1 MGTDNYK
8 EESLRSVVGSRMGWL
23 AFFFLGLLAA
33 AFVVGEFEEVLQR
46 NVALSYF
53 MPLLIGHAGNSGS
66 QSVSTVIRAI
76 ALKQISWRDVRWVV
90 LMESTAGVFMGAALG
105 LVILVGSTVVESVGP
120 RVGATVFVSLPLVAL
135 WANLLGAFLPLLASR
150 LGANSAVT
158 SAPLMTTIVDSSG
171 LVIYFYVAKVFTQ
184 IDASRALDAM

>member
-1 MGTDNYK
+1 MECSHPISCPGFPLHLSIPVVPSNAQEQASLRLSPPMQ

-66 QSVSTVIRAI
+66 QSGERREA
-76 ALKQISWRDVRWVV
+76 
-90 LMESTAGVFMGAALG
+90 
-105 LVILVGSTVVESVGP
+105 
-120 RVGATVFVSLPLVAL
+120 
-135 WANLLGAFLPLLASR
+135 
-150 LGANSAVT
+150 
-158 SAPLMTTIVDSSG
+158 
-171 LVIYFYVAKVFTQ
+171 
-184 IDASRALDAM
+184 